1 MAMCDL
7 YNENLY
13 LNLLEHDRCGYIV
26 QIGRV
31 VPRPGYAQHKRGL
44 GRHLIDYV
52 VRGRGYVTCRGKT
65 YPVGEGDLIYLRKGI
80 DVDYGTD
87 KAEPYEKLWLS
98 ADGPLIDAFAECYLA
113 GEEMV
118 IRKGSGEPFQKLMEI
133 LSSDNGGGKQQSMH
147 VMLDLFM
154 SLGRHSEQ
162 DVSGRGEHTGL
173 APKLRHY
180 IDTHIAERFTLDDLA
195 EHFHLSKRQLIRI
208 FKAKYGETPGAYH
221 CRTRLVAASRY
232 LAETECTVGEVAAR
246 LGYCDQSFFS
256 TAFKKQFGMYPL
268 AWRAKNTI

>member
-1 MAMCDL
+1 
-7 YNENLY
+7 
-13 LNLLEHDRCGYIV
+13 
-26 QIGRV
+26 
-31 VPRPGYAQHKRGL
+31 
-44 GRHLIDYV
+44 
-52 VRGRGYVTCRGKT
+52 
-65 YPVGEGDLIYLRKGI
+65 
-80 DVDYGTD
+80 
-87 KAEPYEKLWLS
+87 
-98 ADGPLIDAFAECYLA
+98 
-113 GEEMV
+113 MV

-195 EHFHLSKRQLIRI
+195 ERFHLSKRQLIRI

-232 LAETECTVGEVAAR
+232 LARPECTVGGKAR
-246 LGYCDQSFFS
+246 LGYCDQSFFHRIQKAIWNVS
-256 TAFKKQFGMYPL
+256 ACLAGEKHHITDPAPPHPSEPFGTRD
-268 AWRAKNTI
+268 RAPAAYKIV